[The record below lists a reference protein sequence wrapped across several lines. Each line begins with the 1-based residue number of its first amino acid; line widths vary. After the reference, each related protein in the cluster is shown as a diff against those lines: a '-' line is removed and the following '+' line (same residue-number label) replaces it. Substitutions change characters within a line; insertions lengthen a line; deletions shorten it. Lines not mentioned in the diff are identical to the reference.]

1 MLSNAKS
8 DIVLKFHT
16 DIKLSLNSDY
26 LCTSPLMSTI
36 LLLKLFLDEAIKD
49 ELCRFPFLLS
59 VWQ

>member
-26 LCTSPLMSTI
+26 LSTSPLMSTI

-49 ELCRFPFLLS
+49 
-59 VWQ
+59 